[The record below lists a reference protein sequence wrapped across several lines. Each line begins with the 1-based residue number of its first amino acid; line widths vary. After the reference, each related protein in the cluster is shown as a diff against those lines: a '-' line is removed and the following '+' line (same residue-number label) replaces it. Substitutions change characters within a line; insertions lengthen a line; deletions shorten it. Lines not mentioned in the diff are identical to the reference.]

1 MFYSERQPDNN
12 KNKVVGMQEI
22 MSLLK
27 ILGTIVGALGFLVT
41 FIAWFVKRTISQFDE
56 KDKNLRDDITNLQIT
71 VAKSDKEIAVLQEG
85 KIGRP
90 ELQKELTQVEV
101 NFKNQLKELKEDL
114 KEDLA
119 DIKDLI
125 RRN

>member
-1 MFYSERQPDNN
+1 
-12 KNKVVGMQEI
+12 MQEI

-85 KIGRP
+85 KIGKV
-90 ELQKELTQVEV
+90 EFQQELTKVEA
-101 NFKNQLKELKEDL
+101 NFKSQLKELKEDL
-114 KEDLA
+114 KEDLS
-119 DIKDLI
+119 DIKSLL